1 MSDAD
6 AKKKKVFVPAP
17 LKLKAPPKAS
27 ELLDLV
33 GDYAPPEKKDQADHR
48 SKLGKP
54 TSVPGLASK

>member
-17 LKLKAPPKAS
+17 LKLKAPPKAN

-33 GDYAPPEKKDQADHR
+33 GDFAPPEKKDQGDH
-48 SKLGKP
+48 KLKKP
-54 TSVPGLASK
+54 TSVPGTVSK

>member
-17 LKLKAPPKAS
+17 LKLKAPAKAN

-33 GDYAPPEKKDQADHR
+33 GDFAPPEKKDQGG
-48 SKLGKP
+48 KLQKP